1 MAQVA
6 LVTGASSG
14 IGAEFAKQLSARGY
28 EVILVARRLE
38 RLQELAS
45 RLTGPSHALACD
57 LANDAAALPQKV
69 ADLGREVDVLVNNAG
84 FGTHGRFAEIDAQR
98 DAEQVRLNCEALVT
112 LTHAFL
118 PGMLARRRGGVI
130 TVASTAGMQPIP
142 FELTYSASKAF
153 ARAFSDAL
161 SAEVRGTGVKV
172 LCVNPGPVPT
182 EWQQVAGYE
191 AGYLPPVPG
200 KISAEQV
207 ARESLAAFERG
218 SRTIIPGA
226 VIRWYMR
233 VNRPAPV
240 ALKLRVLERMYR
252 PGS

>member
-1 MAQVA
+1 
-6 LVTGASSG
+6 
-14 IGAEFAKQLSARGY
+14 
-28 EVILVARRLE
+28 
-38 RLQELAS
+38 
-45 RLTGPSHALACD
+45 
-57 LANDAAALPQKV
+57 
-69 ADLGREVDVLVNNAG
+69 
-84 FGTHGRFAEIDAQR
+84 
-98 DAEQVRLNCEALVT
+98 
-112 LTHAFL
+112 
-118 PGMLARRRGGVI
+118 
-130 TVASTAGMQPIP
+130 MQPIP

-226 VIRWYMR
+226 VIRWYM
-233 VNRPAPV
+233 
-240 ALKLRVLERMYR
+240 YR